1 MRLDRF
7 DLNLLVVFEAVYAEG
22 NLTRA
27 AEQLNMAQPSVSN
40 ALARLRAA
48 YDDPLFVRAG
58 RGMAPT
64 PLARQLI
71 SPIRLALR
79 QVRGTLTGSVGFEP
93 AQTDRTFRISVGEIQ
108 ATSMLPGLIDAIG
121 REAPDVRVRAFQ
133 MDRREI
139 KDALALGQLDLAVDI
154 PRLSSHALN
163 QCPLTRG
170 EHVCVL
176 RKGHPKAR
184 GAMTLE
190 RLQSLSFIAVSSR
203 PTGSSLLELALNRAG
218 TRVEPVLRTQ
228 YYLPAMRIVASS
240 DYALV
245 APRVLADE
253 FDVTAKRL
261 PFEIGMEGSCLYWH
275 RSAEEDP
282 ANQWLRSLIV
292 QQWGA
297 PGTSAD
303 A

>member
-93 AQTDRTFRISVGEIQ
+93 AETDRTFRVRFVRVVDMGG
-108 ATSMLPGLIDAIG
+108 THPGL
-121 REAPDVRVRAFQ
+121 
-133 MDRREI
+133 
-139 KDALALGQLDLAVDI
+139 
-154 PRLSSHALN
+154 
-163 QCPLTRG
+163 
-170 EHVCVL
+170 VL
-176 RKGHPKAR
+176 
-184 GAMTLE
+184 LE
-190 RLQSLSFIAVSSR
+190 RTSVAAPPARVSPPSR
-203 PTGSSLLELALNRAG
+203 
-218 TRVEPVLRTQ
+218 
-228 YYLPAMRIVASS
+228 
-240 DYALV
+240 
-245 APRVLADE
+245 
-253 FDVTAKRL
+253 
-261 PFEIGMEGSCLYWH
+261 
-275 RSAEEDP
+275 
-282 ANQWLRSLIV
+282 
-292 QQWGA
+292 
-297 PGTSAD
+297 
-303 A
+303 